1 MNHPQSF
8 GIGQPVRRR
17 EDLRLLTGRG
27 EFSDDFNLPG
37 QVYAYV
43 LRSPHA
49 HARIRRI
56 AAGEARA
63 APGVL
68 AVLTGA
74 DYLADGLTG
83 LPSDP
88 VPADLPIKT
97 QDGSPLFFPPDYPLA
112 PERVRHGGEGV
123 ALVVAET
130 VNLAK
135 DAAERIEVDYETL
148 PSVVDLQ
155 RAFANGAVAVWDEVP
170 GNLCVNHEIGDR
182 AATDDA
188 FARAAHVTR
197 MDLHNNRVNG
207 VPLEPRAAVGIYDA
221 ATGKHT
227 LYAGSQST
235 LLQKKSLCRIF
246 NVPED
251 KVRVVARDV
260 GGGFG
265 TRNLLFREFV
275 LVIWAARR
283 LGRPVKWTCERSEAF
298 LSDPYGRDLAT
309 HAELALDAEGRFI
322 GMRAHNSANIGS
334 QSLHLVPLMRG
345 AAVTNGVYA
354 IPAVHVKL
362 QAGFTNTVP
371 TSTYRGAG
379 RPEAMFIM
387 ERLID
392 TAAAE
397 MGIDRIELRRRNFIR
412 PEALPYVN
420 PLGTRYDS
428 GEFDQNMSAALRLAD
443 WAGFPA
449 RREAARSRGRL
460 AGIGLANYIETA
472 TGIPPERVV
481 VEVLAEGRVRMVI
494 GTQASGQ
501 GHETAFAQL
510 FVDWLGVPLESVE
523 LVTGD
528 TDIVK
533 MGSGSHS
540 SRSMRLGGFLAGR
553 AVNEIIERGKRVAAH
568 KLEVAAADIEFRGG
582 RFAVAGTDVSLG
594 IFEVAG
600 IAAALPDPQRD
611 ALVASSEITQLLP
624 TFPNGCHVCEVEI
637 DPETGTVTI
646 VRYAGVDDVG
656 RVINPLLVDGQTH
669 GGIAQGVGQALFEN
683 CVHDRESGQLLSGSF
698 VDYAMPRA
706 DMFPPF
712 LLELNEVPAPNN
724 PLGVKGAGE
733 GGATAAPPAVIN
745 AIVDALREFGV
756 AHIEMPATAEKVWRA
771 IQAGRR
777 AG

>member
-1 MNHPQSF
+1 MHPQPS

-17 EDLRLLTGRG
+17 EDPRLLTGRG
-27 EFSDDFNLPG
+27 EFSDDFNLNG
-37 QVYAYV
+37 QLYAYV

-56 AAGEARA
+56 AADEARA
-63 APGVL
+63 TPGVI

-83 LPSDP
+83 LPNDP
-88 VPADLPIKT
+88 VPPDLPIKT
-97 QDGSPLFFPPDYPLA
+97 EDGSPLFFPPDYPLA

-123 ALVVAET
+123 ALVVAESM
-130 VNLAK
+130 VLAK

-148 PSVVDLQ
+148 PSVIDPQ
-155 RAFANGAVAVWDEVP
+155 GAFSNGAVAVWDEVP
-170 GNLCVNHEIGDR
+170 GNVCVHHELGNR
-182 AATDDA
+182 AATDAA

-207 VPLEPRAAVGIYDA
+207 VPMEPRAAIGVYDV

-227 LYAGSQST
+227 LYTGSQST
-235 LLQKKSLCRIF
+235 LLQKHSLSRIF
-246 NVPED
+246 NVPQD

-265 TRNLLFREFV
+265 TRNLMFREFV
-275 LVIWAARR
+275 LVVWAAKR
-283 LGRPVKWTCERSEAF
+283 LGRPVKWICERSEAF
-298 LSDPYGRDLAT
+298 LSDPYGRDLVT

-322 GMRAHNSANIGS
+322 GMRAHNIANIGS
-334 QSLHLVPLMRG
+334 HALHLVPLMRG
-345 AAVTNGVYA
+345 AAVTNGVYR
-354 IPAVHVKL
+354 IPALHVKL
-362 QAGFTNTVP
+362 QAGFTHTVP

-397 MGIDRIELRRRNFIR
+397 TGIDRIELRRRNFIR
-412 PEALPYVN
+412 PETLPYVS

-428 GEFDQNMSAALRLAD
+428 GEFEKNMTAAAGLMD
-443 WAGFPA
+443 WTGFPA
-449 RREAARSRGRL
+449 RREAARARGRL
-460 AGIGLANYIETA
+460 RGIGLANYIETA
-472 TGIPPERVV
+472 TGIPHERVV
-481 VEVLAEGRVRMVI
+481 IEVLPQGRVRMAI

-510 FVDWLGVPLESVE
+510 FVDWLGVPLESVD

-540 SRSMRLGGFLAGR
+540 SRSMRLGGLLAGR
-553 AVNEIIERGKRVAAH
+553 AVDDIIEKGRRVAAH
-568 KLEVAAADIEFRGG
+568 KLEAAPSDIEFKDGAFR
-582 RFAVAGTDVSLG
+582 VAGTDRSLG
-594 IFEVAG
+594 IFEVAR
-600 IAAALPDPQRD
+600 IAESSAEPKPEMLM
-611 ALVASSEITQLLP
+611 ASSEITKLLP

-637 DPETGTVTI
+637 DPETGTVSI
-646 VRYAGVDDVG
+646 VGYAGIDDVG
-656 RVINPLLVDGQTH
+656 RVINPMLVDGQTH
-669 GGIAQGVGQALFEN
+669 GGIAQGVGQAMFED
-683 CVHDRESGQLLSGSF
+683 CVYDRESGQLMSGSF
-698 VDYAMPRA
+698 ADYAMPRA

-712 LLELNEVPAPNN
+712 LLQVNEVPAPNN

-733 GGATAAPPAVIN
+733 GGATGAPPAVIN

-756 AHIEMPATAEKVWRA
+756 DHIEMPATAEKVWRV
-771 IQAGRR
+771 IHAGRG
-777 AG
+777 AA